1 MPEPVRTPEQSHD
14 PGGDDHPAG
23 VDQRRGFRI
32 VVKAEYEIMAHN
44 ANDREDRNREPADG
58 HIGLVL
64 EAPLLEKLI
73 PDLALNPVVQPNTGP
88 DEQDDDDT
96 QDGAYPAGGPFA

>member
-44 ANDREDRNREPADG
+44 ANDA
-58 HIGLVL
+58 V
-64 EAPLLEKLI
+64 
-73 PDLALNPVVQPNTGP
+73 
-88 DEQDDDDT
+88 
-96 QDGAYPAGGPFA
+96 